1 MQNYRT
7 KHETRLNV
15 NREVYTSMSLFG
27 QAGLFG
33 VYLCLMLV
41 GNDFAKKN
49 YQFRII
55 RLTSWRRGGGGGGG
69 GGS

>member
-1 MQNYRT
+1 
-7 KHETRLNV
+7 
-15 NREVYTSMSLFG
+15 MSLFG

-49 YQFRII
+49 LKHLMFKEKMHKA
-55 RLTSWRRGGGGGGG
+55 
-69 GGS
+69 